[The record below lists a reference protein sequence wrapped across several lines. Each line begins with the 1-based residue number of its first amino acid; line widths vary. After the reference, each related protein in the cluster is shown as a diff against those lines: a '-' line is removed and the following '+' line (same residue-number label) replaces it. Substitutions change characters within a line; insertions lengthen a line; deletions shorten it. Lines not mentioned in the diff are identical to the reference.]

1 MRINKIDD
9 KPMNIHQKEKPVV
22 HRYKP
27 KEIKIKEKQMVKKE
41 DVSKTD
47 INKKQKQYRQYKKD
61 TKESIKVKE
70 KSIRLAKLGLN
81 KLDQHQDDNTDNE
94 QSSAIKDATRPVVGI
109 SSEGAKL
116 CKRKSIK
123 NKRKK
128 IKQVEQGKKIAK
140 KNIEKGLKDTYKN
153 IAKKSAKEV
162 TKGVVSTVGTASS
175 GAIGVIT
182 SIAVGQKMDE
192 IDSKNNSKARKIR
205 YFIDKLKPID
215 KSTDSVGK
223 LIKDLIMNK
232 LKFYGKKYTGLLLIG
247 VVGAFLLGAVTIIPV
262 IVPVTMMYNSPFALF
277 LPSLEEG
284 DTVISLTKEYVN
296 AFEQEINDIANK
308 HKGCDEGEIVYLD
321 YEGDSNPT
329 NFADIMCVYMVKYG
343 VGDTATIMNE
353 KSKNRLN
360 QVVKDMCSYTT
371 TEEVVT
377 KENEDGTKI
386 ESKVLQVK
394 VTLKSYRDMIKEYNL
409 DEEQQ
414 ELLLSMINSENI
426 DEILVA
432 NGLVDVPNSGGSGD
446 RKSVLSDEEIS
457 KILAKIDDSTIKKA
471 VSFALSKVGYPYSQD
486 YRDSG
491 DYYDCS
497 SLVYYAWKAA
507 GKNISYQ
514 GVNSAAE
521 EARGLNAKDKTV
533 AYKDIQP
540 GDLIFFSYCKNGRYK
555 NISHVA
561 IYVGDG
567 KVVEAKSKK
576 YGVIYGDVP
585 NVSCIVMVGRP

>member
-1 MRINKIDD
+1 MKIKKIYD

-27 KEIKIKEKQMVKKE
+27 KEIKIKEKQMVKK
-41 DVSKTD
+41 DG
-47 INKKQKQYRQYKKD
+47 
-61 TKESIKVKE
+61 KESIKVKE

-81 KLDQHQDDNTDNE
+81 KLDQHQDDSTDNE
-94 QSSAIKDATRPVVGI
+94 QSLAIKDATRPIVGI

-116 CKRKSIK
+116 YKRKSIS
-123 NKRKK
+123 NKQKK

-140 KNIEKGLKDTYKN
+140 KTIQKGVKDIAKN
-153 IAKKSAKEV
+153 IAKNSAKEV
-162 TKGVVSTVGTASS
+162 AKGVASTVGTVSS
-175 GAIGVIT
+175 GAVGMVA

-205 YFIDKLKPID
+205 YFIDKIKPID
-215 KSTDSVGK
+215 KSTDSLGK

-232 LKFYGKKYTGLLLIG
+232 LKFYVKKYTGVLLIG
-247 VVGAFLLGAVTIIPV
+247 VVGAFLLGAVAIIPV
-262 IVPVTMMYNSPFALF
+262 IVPVTMMYNSPFAIF

-284 DTVISLTKEYVN
+284 DTVISLTKEYINV
-296 AFEQEINDIANK
+296 FEQEINDIANK
-308 HKGCDEGEIVYLD
+308 HKGCDEGEIVYVD

-329 NFADIMCVYMVKYG
+329 NVADIICVYMVKYG

-353 KSKNRLN
+353 KSKDRLN
-360 QVVKDMCSYTT
+360 QVVEGMCSYTT
-371 TEEVVT
+371 TEEVVRT
-377 KENEDGTKI
+377 ENEEGTKT
-386 ESKVLQVK
+386 EYKVLQVK

-432 NGLVDVPNSGGSGD
+432 NGLVDVSSSGGTGD
-446 RKSVLSDEEIS
+446 RKSSLSDEEIN

-471 VSFALSKVGYPYSQD
+471 VAFALSKVGYPYSQD

-491 DYYDCS
+491 EYYDCS
-497 SLVYYAWKAA
+497 SLVYYSWKAA

-521 EARGLNAKDKTV
+521 EARGLDAKDKTV

-540 GDLIFFSYCKNGRYK
+540 GDVIFFSYCKNGRYK

-585 NVSCIVMVGRP
+585 NVSSIVMVGRP

>member
-1 MRINKIDD
+1 MKINRIDD

-22 HRYKP
+22 HRYKT
-27 KEIKIKEKQMVKKE
+27 KEIKIKEKQILKKD
-41 DVSKTD
+41 DVSKGD

-61 TKESIKVKE
+61 ANQSIKVKE
-70 KSIRLAKLGLN
+70 KSIMLVKLGLN
-81 KLDQHQDDNTDNE
+81 KLDQQGENTDNE
-94 QSSAIKDATRPVVGI
+94 QSSVINDATRPIVGI

-116 CKRKSIK
+116 YKRKSIS
-123 NKRKK
+123 NNRKK
-128 IKQVEQGKKIAK
+128 LKKVEQGQKLAK
-140 KNIEKGLKDTYKN
+140 KTIEKGVKDTSKN

-162 TKGVVSTVGTASS
+162 TKGVVSTASTSSS
-175 GAIGVIT
+175 GAIGTV
-182 SIAVGQKMDE
+182 AVGQKIDE
-192 IDSKNNSKARKIR
+192 LDNKNNSRVRKIR
-205 YFIDKLKPID
+205 YLIDKLKLTD

-232 LKFYGKKYTGLLLIG
+232 LKFYVKKYTGVILIG
-247 VVGAFLLGAVTIIPV
+247 VVGAFLLGAVAIIPV
-262 IVPVTMMYNSPFALF
+262 IVPVAMMYNSPFALF
-277 LPSLEEG
+277 LPSIDEG
-284 DTVISLTKEYVN
+284 DTVISLTLDYANEFK
-296 AFEQEINDIANK
+296 QEIQDIANK
-308 HKGCDEGEIVYLD
+308 HKGCDEGEIIYLD
-321 YEGDSNPT
+321 YEGDSNLT
-329 NFADIMCVYMVKYG
+329 NVADIMCVYMVKYG
-343 VGDTATIMNE
+343 IGDTATIMNE
-353 KSKNRLN
+353 KSKDRLN

-377 KENEDGTKI
+377 KENEDGTKTK
-386 ESKVLQVK
+386 SKVLQVK
-394 VTLKSYRDMIKEYNL
+394 VTLKSYRDMIKEYKL

-432 NGLVDVPNSGGSGD
+432 NGLVDMPNGGGSGD
-446 RKSVLSDEEIS
+446 RKSTLSDEEIS

-471 VSFALSKVGYPYSQD
+471 VVFALSKVGYPYSQD

-497 SLVYYAWKAA
+497 SLVYYSWKAA

-521 EARGLNAKDKTV
+521 EARGLNAKDKIV
-533 AYKDIQP
+533 AYRDIQP

-555 NISHVA
+555 NISHVV

-567 KVVEAKSKK
+567 KVDEAKSKK